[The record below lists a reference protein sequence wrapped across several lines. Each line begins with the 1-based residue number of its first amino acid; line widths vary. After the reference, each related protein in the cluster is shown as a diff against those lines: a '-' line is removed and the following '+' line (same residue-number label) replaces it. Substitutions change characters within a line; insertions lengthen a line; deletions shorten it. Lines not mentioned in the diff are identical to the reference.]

1 MQGEAEKRS
10 TLVVAI
16 DGPAGA
22 GKSTV
27 ARLVASRLGLL
38 YLDTGAMYR
47 ALALKALATGADVG
61 DADLL
66 VRLLKE
72 SDIHVAEDPGR
83 QLSVWL
89 DGQDVTEA
97 IRRPEVHAAVAQVA
111 SVPGVRA
118 GMVERQ
124 RALAELGGV
133 VMDGRDIGTYVLPEA
148 PFKFFLTAS
157 LEARAARRH
166 RELAARGFCVDVPV
180 LQQEIVERDR
190 MDSTRAVAPLRCAPD
205 ARAIDTT
212 ELTVSQVVDRIVAV
226 IRGQVI

>member
-10 TLVVAI
+10 ALVVAV

-47 ALALKALATGADVG
+47 ALTLKALATGTDVADP
-61 DADLL
+61 
-66 VRLLKE
+66 VRLVQLLQE
-72 SDIHVAEDPGR
+72 ADIHVAEDPNR
-83 QLSVWL
+83 QLRVWL
-89 DGQDVTEA
+89 DGQDVTVA
-97 IRRPEVHAAVAQVA
+97 IRRPEVHATVAQVA

-133 VMDGRDIGTYVLPEA
+133 VMDGRDIGTHVLPSA

-157 LEARAARRH
+157 LDARAARRH
-166 RELAARGFCVDVPV
+166 RELAARGFEVDAAG
-180 LQQEIVERDR
+180 LRQEIIDRDR
-190 MDSTRAVAPLRCAPD
+190 MDSTRTVAPLQCAAD
-205 ARAIDTT
+205 AHAIDTT
-212 ELTVSQVVDRIVAV
+212 ELSIDQVVDQILAV

>member
-10 TLVVAI
+10 ALVVAV

-47 ALALKALATGADVG
+47 ALALKALATGTDVADP
-61 DADLL
+61 
-66 VRLLKE
+66 VRLAQLLQE
-72 SDIHVAEDPGR
+72 ADIHVAEDPNR
-83 QLSVWL
+83 RLQVWL
-89 DGQDVTEA
+89 DGQDVTDA
-97 IRRPEVHAAVAQVA
+97 IRRPEVHATVAQVA

-133 VMDGRDIGTYVLPEA
+133 VMDGRDIGTHVLPNA

-157 LEARAARRH
+157 LDARAARRH
-166 RELAARGFCVDVPV
+166 RELAARGFEVDAAA
-180 LQQEIVERDR
+180 LRQEIIDRDR
-190 MDSTRAVAPLRCAPD
+190 MDSTRTVAPLQCAAD
-205 ARAIDTT
+205 AHAIDTT
-212 ELTVSQVVDRIVAV
+212 ALSIDQVVDRILAV

>member
-10 TLVVAI
+10 TGVVAV

-47 ALALKALATGADVG
+47 ALALKALATGTDVADGVRLV
-61 DADLL
+61 DLL
-66 VRLLKE
+66 QQA
-72 SDIHVAEDPGR
+72 DIHVAEDPNH
-83 QLSVWL
+83 QLRVWL
-89 DGQDVTEA
+89 DGQDVTDA

-111 SVPGVRA
+111 SGPGVRA

-133 VMDGRDIGTYVLPEA
+133 VMDGRDIGTYVLPNA

-166 RELAARGFCVDVPV
+166 RELAARGFQVDEGV
-180 LQQEIVERDR
+180 LRQEIVDRDR
-190 MDSTRAVAPLRCAPD
+190 MDSTRAVAPLQCAPD
-205 ARAIDTT
+205 AQVIDTT
-212 ELTVSQVVDRIVAV
+212 DLSVNQVVDQILAV
-226 IRGQVI
+226 VRGR

>member
-1 MQGEAEKRS
+1 MQGETGKRS
-10 TLVVAI
+10 AWVVAV

-47 ALALKALATGADVG
+47 ALALKALATGTDVADALRLVE
-61 DADLL
+61 LL
-66 VRLLKE
+66 QE
-72 SDIHVAEDPGR
+72 ADIHVGEDPNR
-83 QLSVWL
+83 QLRVWL
-89 DGQDVTEA
+89 DGQDVTDA
-97 IRRPEVHAAVAQVA
+97 IRRPEVHATVAQVA

-118 GMVERQ
+118 GMVDRQ

-133 VMDGRDIGTYVLPEA
+133 VMDGRDIGTYVLPNA

-166 RELAARGFCVDVPV
+166 RELAARGFSVDPGV
-180 LQQEIVERDR
+180 LRQEIVARDR
-190 MDSTRAVAPLRCAPD
+190 MDSTRAVAPLQCAPD
-205 ARAIDTT
+205 AQVIDTT
-212 ELTVSQVVDRIVAV
+212 ELSVSQVVDQILAV
-226 IRGQVI
+226 VRGR

>member
-1 MQGEAEKRS
+1 MQGETGKRS
-10 TLVVAI
+10 AWVVAV

-47 ALALKALATGADVG
+47 ALALKALATGTDVADALRLVE
-61 DADLL
+61 LL
-66 VRLLKE
+66 QE
-72 SDIHVAEDPGR
+72 ADIHVGEDPNR
-83 QLSVWL
+83 QLRVWL
-89 DGQDVTEA
+89 DGQDVTDA
-97 IRRPEVHAAVAQVA
+97 IRRPEVHATVAQVA

-118 GMVERQ
+118 GMVDRQ

-133 VMDGRDIGTYVLPEA
+133 VMDGRDIGTYVLPNA

-166 RELAARGFCVDVPV
+166 RELAAQGFSVDPGV
-180 LQQEIVERDR
+180 LRQEIVARDR
-190 MDSTRAVAPLRCAPD
+190 MDSTRAVAPLQCAPD
-205 ARAIDTT
+205 AQVIDTT
-212 ELTVSQVVDRIVAV
+212 ELSVSQVVDQILAV
-226 IRGQVI
+226 VRGR

>member
-1 MQGEAEKRS
+1 MQGEAEKPS
-10 TLVVAI
+10 TLVVAV

-47 ALALKALATGADVG
+47 ALALRALATRTDVADAVRLV
-61 DADLL
+61 DLL
-66 VRLLKE
+66 QE
-72 SDIHVAEDPGR
+72 ADIHVAEDPNR
-83 QLSVWL
+83 QLRVWL
-89 DGQDVTEA
+89 DGQDVTDA
-97 IRRPEVHAAVAQVA
+97 IRRPEVHATVAQVA

-133 VMDGRDIGTYVLPEA
+133 VMDGRDIGTYVLPNA

-157 LEARAARRH
+157 LEARATRRH
-166 RELAARGFCVDVPV
+166 RELAARGFQVDVRV
-180 LQQEIVERDR
+180 LQQEIVDRDR
-190 MDSTRAVAPLRCAPD
+190 MDSTRSVGPLQCAPD
-205 ARAIDTT
+205 AHAIDTT
-212 ELTVSQVVDRIVAV
+212 DLSVNQVVDQILAV
-226 IRGQVI
+226 VRGQVI